1 MKMNES
7 EWQLIQIDYKEIQA
21 NLEIFEDIKN
31 GSYVGKNP
39 GKWFEYVVN
48 RLFLALG
55 NYNKIVYGMQLDEK
69 NDFQPKKVAAG
80 NKQDCLVS
88 YDDFDLVVEP
98 TLRATYGSADHFS
111 HLDSNPKKKQL
122 GIVIVSEIERVDV
135 ELWKMFKDYSDEK
148 LFMLCDA
155 DFLFKLLKD
164 QPTAFSKFKEF
175 LIASEK
181 IWREEKD
188 YDVIEKKI
196 INLVKSENEL

>member
-69 NDFQPKKVAAG
+69 NDFQPIKVAAG

-122 GIVIVSEIERVDV
+122 KTMNEIVMES
-135 ELWKMFKDYSDEK
+135 KK
-148 LFMLCDA
+148 LFIASTASRTHLKNY
-155 DFLFKLLKD
+155 LVIKTYKLL
-164 QPTAFSKFKEF
+164 
-175 LIASEK
+175 
-181 IWREEKD
+181 R
-188 YDVIEKKI
+188 
-196 INLVKSENEL
+196 NVKAERAKYQ